1 MQYMTIIAHSGLLH
15 VHVRNI
21 ALLCMKA
28 CAIDLLCSVPVCRLT
43 DDVARENWEKYG
55 NPDGP
60 QAATFGIALPSWIVS
75 EENSIWLLVLYI
87 GVFVFGLPVIV
98 VRAPVLARVYVD
110 KNSLR
115 TSSSLMGL
123 LEQALG

>member
-1 MQYMTIIAHSGLLH
+1 M
-15 VHVRNI
+15 
-21 ALLCMKA
+21 
-28 CAIDLLCSVPVCRLT
+28 PVARLT

-87 GVFVFGLPVIV
+87 GVFVFCLPIIV
-98 VRAPVLARVYVD
+98 VS
-110 KNSLR
+110 KQ
-115 TSSSLMGL
+115 SSSDTFCL
-123 LEQALG
+123 LVLCCVWDH

>member
-1 MQYMTIIAHSGLLH
+1 MPLL
-15 VHVRNI
+15 VV
-21 ALLCMKA
+21 
-28 CAIDLLCSVPVCRLT
+28 RLT

-98 VRAPVLARVYVD
+98 VSKPTMSDLFYKCPTCMYA
-110 KNSLR
+110 
-115 TSSSLMGL
+115 
-123 LEQALG
+123 

>member
-1 MQYMTIIAHSGLLH
+1 MPL
-15 VHVRNI
+15 
-21 ALLCMKA
+21 
-28 CAIDLLCSVPVCRLT
+28 PVARLT

-87 GVFVFGLPVIV
+87 GVFVFGLPIIV
-98 VRAPVLARVYVD
+98 VSKL
-110 KNSLR
+110 
-115 TSSSLMGL
+115 T
-123 LEQALG
+123 LE